1 MCCNAGTTVAQ
12 LKMCRLG
19 FFLPV
24 LQAELAHKALQSGLP
39 CYIVHD
45 AGRTQIAAGS
55 QTVLAIGP
63 GYKSDIDRITGGLP
77 LL

>member
-1 MCCNAGTTVAQ
+1 V
-12 LKMCRLG
+12 LLG
-19 FFLPV
+19 FMSAAYRV
-24 LQAELAHKALQSGLP
+24 LCVLSFRPGMQAELAHKAQQSGLP

-45 AGRTQIAAGS
+45 AGRTQVLAGS

-63 GYKSDIDRITGGLP
+63 GYKSDIDRITGHLS

>member
-1 MCCNAGTTVAQ
+1 MHVRVIPTP
-12 LKMCRLG
+12 LHW
-19 FFLPV
+19 LPCV
-24 LQAELAHKALQSGLP
+24 LQARLAREALESGLP

-63 GYKSDIDRITGGLP
+63 GYKSDIDSITGGLP